1 MEPSIAGHFRGRIP
15 RKCQMVQFRLLT
27 IHMATVSA
35 RQTDSIRLLFPLKSR
50 ILERLASEPTLEAWS
65 EKLIYVPEKYMDND
79 GIPLTLTIS
88 KHNVYISHSYS
99 HDDYEHLKLLNVVE
113 MGDSLFLDH
122 LEEITK
128 HQRDYFVK
136 RPPEWHSRLAAVLAE
151 IWEAPQTEN
160 RRRIFT
166 SVKEGS
172 AAAARP
178 P

>member
-1 MEPSIAGHFRGRIP
+1 VDAFLESVRWFNSGFLRYTWP
-15 RKCQMVQFRLLT
+15 RFLPAKQ
-27 IHMATVSA
+27 TVSDFFA
-35 RQTDSIRLLFPLKSR
+35 PLKSR
-50 ILERLASEPTLEAWS
+50 ILKRLASEPTLETWN
-65 EKLIYVPEKYMDND
+65 EKLLPASKLVYVPEKYMDNN
-79 GIPLTLTIS
+79 GIPLTLTIL
-88 KHNVYISHSYS
+88 KHNLYISHCYS
-99 HDDYEHLKLLNVVE
+99 HNDYEHLKLLNVVK

-122 LEEITK
+122 LEKITK